1 MCSAVG
7 ASATV
12 ELDAS
17 TSGTKFVG
25 RREDVRDRD
34 LLVVV
39 FEVDNSADLLASK
52 TTNIDD
58 GWREEATPLLDSF
71 A

>member
-1 MCSAVG
+1 
-7 ASATV
+7 
-12 ELDAS
+12 
-17 TSGTKFVG
+17 
-25 RREDVRDRD
+25 VRDRD